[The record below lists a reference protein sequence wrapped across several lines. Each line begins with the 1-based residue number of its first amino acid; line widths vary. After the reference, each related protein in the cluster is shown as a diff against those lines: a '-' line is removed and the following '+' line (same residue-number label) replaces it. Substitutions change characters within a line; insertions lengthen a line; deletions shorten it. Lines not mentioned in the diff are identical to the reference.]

1 MARNDKFSVDGNSPV
16 LAKEYRDYSKAQ
28 LQEMLTLDDNQLEQ
42 VTPDMTVKAIREIRT
57 SPAKEIPYFEIPGQM
72 SFAASDFLDVS
83 GDGGEAGEVEPRPGS
98 STYMVNL
105 GDFFPDLETEVNATG
120 ELPTVAMPQR
130 EEVRKPDDLPE
141 PAAKR
146 QQSGEDCCKEA
157 ADEENEDVSAETEEE
172 TLQEP
177 LTDLQLLRDMLDRQ
191 KVLLEKFL
199 RSGVEENDEHIRK
212 QKLLVGA
219 LASVVTDLEGFQEED
234 KPAQP
239 GLPELKN
246 NGQRKEWLRKYQDW
260 GIWYTDENIGC
271 RYYKY
276 DFDNGARLIAEE
288 YSENGP
294 RGEYTVSFLHLVG
307 GPEPP
312 RHPKYG
318 YGKWNWHKTYSRH
331 PDSETELIEFLKEVQ
346 RR

>member
-1 MARNDKFSVDGNSPV
+1 M
-16 LAKEYRDYSKAQ
+16 
-28 LQEMLTLDDNQLEQ
+28 
-42 VTPDMTVKAIREIRT
+42 
-57 SPAKEIPYFEIPGQM
+57 
-72 SFAASDFLDVS
+72 
-83 GDGGEAGEVEPRPGS
+83 
-98 STYMVNL
+98 
-105 GDFFPDLETEVNATG
+105 
-120 ELPTVAMPQR
+120 
-130 EEVRKPDDLPE
+130 
-141 PAAKR
+141 
-146 QQSGEDCCKEA
+146 
-157 ADEENEDVSAETEEE
+157 SAETEEE

-177 LTDLQLLRDMLDRQ
+177 LTDLQLLRDMLNRQ